1 MRRLVAALALAP
13 KPVANPSSKSTS
25 AQSGD
30 QSPHSKSERLQVRI
44 TVFAAGFFAPTR
56 KRIFLLQTAKDDHLH
71 KLVRLFIFALFLITN
86 FQAKT
91 IVDSGNR
98 LRLGFCDRNQFVGQL
113 FFLGLILDRKLS
125 RGGGAFVSL
134 VYLAVAAS
142 SLRHGDSAEKR
153 ESNRDYY
160 GY

>member
-1 MRRLVAALALAP
+1 VRRLVAALALAP
-13 KPVANPSSKSTS
+13 NPVANQRL

-30 QSPHSKSERLQVRI
+30 QSPHSKSERLQFRI